1 MSFPALKEAQGRLDA
16 KRDEVHGIFNE
27 AGPDL
32 DLSKVKSVSGVS
44 DAKGVA
50 AHIRA
55 LNDEMGDLQKEV
67 DDLMAVQKA
76 VEDSTTKSQEQ
87 RERGSENG
95 DQPTQRQ
102 TKSAG
107 ELFVESDAYKRLYS
121 YEGIG
126 RKSRNGAT
134 IGPEA
139 LLDVELKTVMSTG
152 AGWAPQAIRT
162 DVVIPSAQRPLQ
174 VTDLIPSLTTTQ
186 ASVVFM
192 EETTFTNA
200 AAETLESVQGT
211 PGTYPESALV
221 FTERTSAVRKITTF
235 LPVTDEQLEDIPGA
249 QQYIDSRLPFMVQQR
264 LDGQIVAGDGSSPNL
279 RGLVNVV
286 GISTQAKG
294 TDASPD
300 AILKAIV
307 KVRVT
312 GRATPSGVLIHSTDW
327 QNIRLLKDANGNY
340 IWGSPSTAGPE
351 QIWGLPV
358 AQTETLTAGTAVVAD
373 LMRYTALY
381 TRRGLN
387 VQVSNSHSTFFVEGK
402 QAVRAD
408 VRVAFVVY
416 RPAAVCTVTGL

>member
-16 KRDEVHGIFNE
+16 KRDEVHAIFNE

-32 DLSKVKSVSGVS
+32 DLSKVKSISGVS

-50 AHIRA
+50 AHIRT

-76 VEDSTTKSQEQ
+76 VEDQTKGQER
-87 RERGSENG
+87 REAGSENG
-95 DQPTQRQ
+95 DDPQPRQ
-102 TKSAG
+102 LKSAG
-107 ELFVESDAYKRLYS
+107 QMFVESDAYKRLYS

-126 RKSRNGAT
+126 RKSRNGSLV
-134 IGPEA
+134 GPEA
-139 LLDVELKTVMSTG
+139 MLDVELKTVMSTG
-152 AGWAPQAIRT
+152 AGWAPQAVRT
-162 DVVIPSAQRPLQ
+162 DIVIPNAQRPLQ

-186 ASVVFM
+186 SSVVFM

-200 AAETLESVQGT
+200 AAETAESTQAT
-211 PGTYPESALV
+211 PGTYPESALA
-221 FTERTSAVRKITTF
+221 FTERNSPVRKITTF
-235 LPVTDEQLEDIPGA
+235 IPVTDEQLEDIAGA
-249 QQYIDSRLPFMVQQR
+249 QQYLDSRLPFMVQQR
-264 LDGQIVAGDGSSPNL
+264 LDGQIVSGDGTSPNL
-279 RGLVNVV
+279 TGLLNVA

-312 GRATPSGVLIHSTDW
+312 GRAQPSAVLIHSTDW

>member
-16 KRDEVHGIFNE
+16 KRDEVHSIFNE
-27 AGPDL
+27 AGPEL
-32 DLSKVKSVSGVS
+32 DLSKVKSVSGAS

-76 VEDSTTKSQEQ
+76 VEDSTKSAER
-87 RERGSENG
+87 REKGSENG
-95 DQPTQRQ
+95 DQSGPAQI
-102 TKSAG
+102 KSAG
-107 ELFVESDAYKRLYS
+107 QLFVESDSYKRLYS

-126 RKSRNGAT
+126 RKSRNGSLV
-134 IGPEA
+134 GPESM
-139 LLDVELKTVMSTG
+139 LDVELKTVMSTG

-162 DVVIPSAQRPLQ
+162 DVVIPSAQRPIQ
-174 VTDLIPSLTTTQ
+174 VTDMIPALTTTQ
-186 ASVVFM
+186 TAVVFM
-192 EETTFTNA
+192 EETTFTNS

-211 PGTYPESALV
+211 PGTYPESALA
-221 FTERTSAVRKITTF
+221 FTERTSTVRKITTF

-249 QQYIDSRLPFMVQQR
+249 AQYIDSRLPFMVQQR
-264 LDGQIVAGDGSSPNL
+264 LDLQIVAGDGSSPNL
-279 RGLVNVV
+279 RGLLNIS
-286 GISTQAKG
+286 GISTQARG

-300 AILKAIV
+300 AILKGIV

-312 GRATPSGVLIHSTDW
+312 GRAVPSGVLMHSTDW

-358 AQTETLTAGTAVVAD
+358 AQTETLTAGTAIVAD
-373 LMRYTALY
+373 LARYTALY

-416 RPAAVCTVTGL
+416 RPAAICTVTGL

>member
-16 KRDEVHGIFNE
+16 KRDEVHAIFNE

-76 VEDSTTKSQEQ
+76 VEDSTKSAER
-87 RERGSENG
+87 RESGSENG
-95 DQPTQRQ
+95 GQ
-102 TKSAG
+102 AG
-107 ELFVESDAYKRLYS
+107 PPQVKTAGQLFVESEAYKHLYS

-126 RKSRNGAT
+126 RKSRNGALV
-134 IGPEA
+134 GPESM
-139 LLDVELKTVMSTG
+139 LDVELKTVMSTG

-174 VTDLIPSLTTTQ
+174 VTDLIPSLATTQ
-186 ASVVFM
+186 SSVVFM
-192 EETTFTNA
+192 EETTFTNN

-211 PGTYPESALV
+211 PGTYPESALA

-264 LDGQIVAGDGSSPNL
+264 LDGQIVSGDGSSPNL
-279 RGLVNVV
+279 RGLLNIS
-286 GISTQAKG
+286 GISTQARG

-312 GRATPSGVLIHSTDW
+312 GRAVPSAVLVHSTDW

-358 AQTETLTAGTAVVAD
+358 AQTETLTAGTALVAD
-373 LMRYTALY
+373 LLRYTALY

-416 RPAAVCTVTGL
+416 RPAAICTVTGL

>member
-16 KRDEVHGIFNE
+16 KRDEVHAIFNE
-27 AGPDL
+27 AGPEL

-50 AHIRA
+50 SHIRA

-76 VEDSTTKSQEQ
+76 VEDSTKSVDR
-87 RERGSENG
+87 RENGSENG
-95 DQPTQRQ
+95 DQ
-102 TKSAG
+102 AG
-107 ELFVESDAYKRLYS
+107 PPQLKTAGQLFVESESYKKLYS

-126 RKSRNGAT
+126 RKSRNGSL
-134 IGPEA
+134 IGPESM
-139 LLDVELKTVMSTG
+139 LDVELKTVMSTG
-152 AGWAPQAIRT
+152 AGWAPQAVRT
-162 DVVIPSAQRPLQ
+162 DVVIPSAQRPVQ
-174 VTDLIPSLTTTQ
+174 VTDLIPSLSTTQ
-186 ASVVFM
+186 TSVVFM
-192 EETTFTNA
+192 EETTFTNS

-211 PGTYPESALV
+211 PGTYPESALA
-221 FTERTSAVRKITTF
+221 FTERTSAVRKVTTF

-249 QQYIDSRLPFMVQQR
+249 QQYLDSRLPFMVQQR
-264 LDGQIVAGDGSSPNL
+264 LDGQIVSGDGTSPNL
-279 RGLVNVV
+279 RGMVNVV
-286 GISTQAKG
+286 GISTQARG

-312 GRATPSGVLIHSTDW
+312 GRAVPSAVLIHSTDW

-358 AQTETLTAGTAVVAD
+358 AQTETLTAGTALVAD
-373 LMRYTALY
+373 LLRYTALY

-416 RPAAVCTVTGL
+416 RPAAICTVTGL

>member
-16 KRDEVHGIFNE
+16 KRDEVHSIFNE

-32 DLSKVKSVSGVS
+32 DLSKVKSVSGAS

-76 VEDSTTKSQEQ
+76 VEDSTKSAER
-87 RERGSENG
+87 REKGSENG
-95 DQPTQRQ
+95 DQSGPPQV
-102 TKSAG
+102 KSAG
-107 ELFVESDAYKRLYS
+107 QLFVESDSYKRLYS

-126 RKSRNGAT
+126 RKSRNGSLV
-134 IGPEA
+134 GPESM
-139 LLDVELKTVMSTG
+139 LDVELKTVMSTG
-152 AGWAPQAIRT
+152 AGWAPQAVRT
-162 DVVIPSAQRPLQ
+162 DVVIPSAQRPIQ
-174 VTDLIPSLTTTQ
+174 VTDMIPALTTTQ
-186 ASVVFM
+186 TAVVFM
-192 EETTFTNA
+192 EETTFTNS

-211 PGTYPESALV
+211 PGTYPESALA
-221 FTERTSAVRKITTF
+221 FTERTSTVRKITTF

-249 QQYIDSRLPFMVQQR
+249 AQYIDSRLPFMVQQR
-264 LDGQIVAGDGSSPNL
+264 LDLQIVAGDGSSPNL
-279 RGLVNVV
+279 RGLLNIA
-286 GISTQAKG
+286 GISTQARG

-300 AILKAIV
+300 AILKGIV

-312 GRATPSGVLIHSTDW
+312 GRAVPSGVLMHSTDW

-351 QIWGLPV
+351 QIWGLQV
-358 AQTETLTAGTAVVAD
+358 AQTETLTAGTAIVAD
-373 LMRYTALY
+373 LARYTALY

-416 RPAAVCTVTGL
+416 RPAAICTVTGL

>member
-16 KRDEVHGIFNE
+16 KRDEVHSIFNE
-27 AGPDL
+27 AGPEL

-50 AHIRA
+50 SHIRA

-76 VEDSTTKSQEQ
+76 VEDSTKSAER
-87 RERGSENG
+87 RENGSENG
-95 DQPTQRQ
+95 GQPGPLQLKT
-102 TKSAG
+102 AG
-107 ELFVESDAYKRLYS
+107 QLFVESEAYKHLYS

-126 RKSRNGAT
+126 RKSRNGALV
-134 IGPEA
+134 GPEST
-139 LLDVELKTVMSTG
+139 LDVELKTVMSTG

-162 DVVIPSAQRPLQ
+162 DVVIPSAQRPIQ
-174 VTDLIPSLTTTQ
+174 VTDLIPSLSTTQ
-186 ASVVFM
+186 SSVVFM
-192 EETTFTNA
+192 EETTFTNS

-211 PGTYPESALV
+211 PGTYPESALA

-249 QQYIDSRLPFMVQQR
+249 QQYLDSRLPFMVQQR
-264 LDGQIVAGDGSSPNL
+264 LDGQIVSGDGSSPNL
-279 RGLVNVV
+279 RGLLNIS
-286 GISTQAKG
+286 GISTQARG

-312 GRATPSGVLIHSTDW
+312 GRAVPSAVLVHSTDW

-358 AQTETLTAGTAVVAD
+358 AQTETLTAGTALVAD
-373 LMRYTALY
+373 LLRYTALY

-416 RPAAVCTVTGL
+416 RPASICTVTGL

>member
-16 KRDEVHGIFNE
+16 KRDEVHSIFNE
-27 AGPDL
+27 AGPEL
-32 DLSKVKSVSGVS
+32 DLSKVKSVSGAS

-76 VEDSTTKSQEQ
+76 VEDSTKSAER
-87 RERGSENG
+87 REKGSENG
-95 DQPTQRQ
+95 DQSGPVQI
-102 TKSAG
+102 KSAG
-107 ELFVESDAYKRLYS
+107 QLFVESDSYKRLYS

-126 RKSRNGAT
+126 RKSRNGSLV
-134 IGPEA
+134 GPESM
-139 LLDVELKTVMSTG
+139 LDVELKTVMSTG

-162 DVVIPSAQRPLQ
+162 DVVVPSAQRPIQ
-174 VTDLIPSLTTTQ
+174 VTDMIPALTTTQ
-186 ASVVFM
+186 TAVVFM
-192 EETTFTNA
+192 EETTFTNS

-211 PGTYPESALV
+211 PGTYPESALA
-221 FTERTSAVRKITTF
+221 FTERTSTVRKITTF

-249 QQYIDSRLPFMVQQR
+249 AQYIDSRLPFMVQQR
-264 LDGQIVAGDGSSPNL
+264 LDLQIVAGDGSSPNL
-279 RGLVNVV
+279 RGLLNIS
-286 GISTQAKG
+286 GISTQARG

-300 AILKAIV
+300 AILKGIV

-312 GRATPSGVLIHSTDW
+312 GRAVPSGVLMHSTDW

-358 AQTETLTAGTAVVAD
+358 AQTETLTAGTAIVAD
-373 LMRYTALY
+373 LARYTALY